1 MATQT
6 QTEGVAG
13 RTKATLVASAK
24 FERIETISAAD
35 VFVTGSAWN
44 PRRAGSKGF
53 IIETAGT
60 TVITPASGDTVAA
73 SALNTKEL
81 YEIGVSRVS
90 GSGKVHVLY
99 GNE

>member
-6 QTEGVAG
+6 QTEGISG
-13 RTKATLVASAK
+13 RTKATQVASAK
-24 FERIETISAAD
+24 FERVETFSAVD
-35 VFVTGSAWN
+35 VFVTGSASN

-60 TVITPASGDTVAA
+60 TVITPASGDNIAA

-90 GSGKVHVLY
+90 GSGTVNILY
-99 GNE
+99 

>member
-6 QTEGVAG
+6 QTEGISG
-13 RTKATLVASAK
+13 RTKATQVASAK
-24 FERIETISAAD
+24 FERVETFTAVD
-35 VFVTGSAWN
+35 VFVTGSASN

-60 TVITPASGDTVAA
+60 TVITPASGDNIAA

-90 GSGKVHVLY
+90 GSGKVHVLF
-99 GNE
+99 GHE

>member
-6 QTEGVAG
+6 QTEGISG
-13 RTKATLVASAK
+13 RTKATQVASAK
-24 FERIETISAAD
+24 FERVETFSAVD
-35 VFVTGSAWN
+35 VFVTGSASN

-60 TVITPASGDTVAA
+60 TVITPASGDTIAA

-90 GSGKVHVLY
+90 GSGTVNILY
-99 GNE
+99 